1 LVEVSVNALVNHVNV
16 IWSGKVIGS
25 GAPVSRLL
33 SFYRD
38 MFKDVPAGQTVTNS
52 LLAIGTDSLGFN
64 GQDIK
69 PLTIDNSTVTDLAI
83 SDVSATPVQA

>member
-1 LVEVSVNALVNHVNV
+1 
-16 IWSGKVIGS
+16 
-25 GAPVSRLL
+25 
-33 SFYRD
+33 